1 MPHLHYILARKY
13 LDIPHVVY
21 KRATF
26 TSNLHIKE
34 NLDMIGR
41 SRQQICRGF
50 TYSQGPSPRRRTS
63 YYYLTDCLETVGCLS
78 IGRSEFP
85 ILLRLIHVW
94 QHSSDESS
102 DDFPP
107 LYTLWLDSQF
117 ESVVEDPD
125 VPFFPTIAL
134 SPLCFRTFRDR
145 EFSTVHRD
153 PDLCGVLL
161 SITNLSYSVTDRT
174 KFMAVLIDHSEEKV
188 EVEYDGPN
196 LPEFTLGRV
205 AILEQSG
212 PVVCCFSSM
221 NVISPQGMHTIEF
234 QKIGLPHVHI
244 LVWLIK
250 EAKLDTPAQIDNVIS
265 AELPD
270 PSVDPIGYTVVVKF
284 MLHGPCGEANPS
296 SPCMK
301 DGKCKKFFPKQFNL
315 ETTFDENN
323 YAIYRRRDTGITSVK
338 SSNTLDNRYV
348 VPYNRELIVKYQA
361 HINVEACHNGQLIK
375 YLFKY
380 ITKGPDR
387 SSVVATSIESNTAL
401 STYEESQPVDEIA
414 QYLDCRSISSYEAV
428 WRLFQYPIH
437 ERIPNVVRLCIH
449 LEDQQNVCFYA
460 SQPVRSIVGRPVG
473 RIPSVPPA
481 AEDLFYLRILLGKLS
496 DPNNLL
502 QQWWECMAE
511 DFVYRQQQLLQ
522 DPTAQQCSQNAY
534 NKVLQ
539 ALENLL
545 QTYSSFLAHYNLPL
559 PSKDHNQIAVN
570 DFDSRHYN
578 YDHATEA
585 ARAEQCHSSL
595 NVQQKM
601 AYSAVMDSI
610 DSGRGK
616 GNLFFLHGHGGTG
629 KTYLY
634 NCIVSKVRSRGQVAL
649 VVASSGI
656 AATLLPDGVTA
667 HSRFK
672 IPLDVDHS
680 STCNVKKGT
689 TLSELL
695 KIATLIVWDEAPM
708 VHRLSFEAVDRTLCD
723 IMDVPIMGPD
733 YRPFGGKTV
742 LLRGDFR
749 QTLPVVTN
757 GGREDSINASL
768 PRSYLWN
775 YCTLLQLSINM
786 RISDQAINNAPIFEG
801 EVHTYFI
808 ADSLATTGS
817 NKEALDIEYP
827 LEFLNSLSF
836 NGVPEHDLK
845 LKPFCTVM
853 LLRNLNPS
861 VGLCNGTRILLTD
874 LGNHLLRG
882 IIVGGAMEG
891 TVVAIPRIVL
901 DVKDTKWLFILKR
914 RQFPIR
920 LCYAM
925 TINKSQGQ
933 TLDQVGLYLPK
944 PVFTHGQLYVAVS
957 RVRSAA
963 GLHIVLG
970 NEESAR
976 QDVTRNIVYD
986 EILEGLT
993 SP

>member
-1 MPHLHYILARKY
+1 
-13 LDIPHVVY
+13 
-21 KRATF
+21 
-26 TSNLHIKE
+26 
-34 NLDMIGR
+34 
-41 SRQQICRGF
+41 
-50 TYSQGPSPRRRTS
+50 
-63 YYYLTDCLETVGCLS
+63 
-78 IGRSEFP
+78 
-85 ILLRLIHVW
+85 
-94 QHSSDESS
+94 
-102 DDFPP
+102 
-107 LYTLWLDSQF
+107 
-117 ESVVEDPD
+117 
-125 VPFFPTIAL
+125 
-134 SPLCFRTFRDR
+134 
-145 EFSTVHRD
+145 
-153 PDLCGVLL
+153 
-161 SITNLSYSVTDRT
+161 
-174 KFMAVLIDHSEEKV
+174 
-188 EVEYDGPN
+188 
-196 LPEFTLGRV
+196 
-205 AILEQSG
+205 
-212 PVVCCFSSM
+212 
-221 NVISPQGMHTIEF
+221 
-234 QKIGLPHVHI
+234 
-244 LVWLIK
+244 
-250 EAKLDTPAQIDNVIS
+250 
-265 AELPD
+265 
-270 PSVDPIGYTVVVKF
+270 
-284 MLHGPCGEANPS
+284 
-296 SPCMK
+296 
-301 DGKCKKFFPKQFNL
+301 
-315 ETTFDENN
+315 
-323 YAIYRRRDTGITSVK
+323 
-338 SSNTLDNRYV
+338 
-348 VPYNRELIVKYQA
+348 
-361 HINVEACHNGQLIK
+361 
-375 YLFKY
+375 
-380 ITKGPDR
+380 
-387 SSVVATSIESNTAL
+387 
-401 STYEESQPVDEIA
+401 
-414 QYLDCRSISSYEAV
+414 
-428 WRLFQYPIH
+428 
-437 ERIPNVVRLCIH
+437 
-449 LEDQQNVCFYA
+449 
-460 SQPVRSIVGRPVG
+460 
-473 RIPSVPPA
+473 
-481 AEDLFYLRILLGKLS
+481 
-496 DPNNLL
+496 
-502 QQWWECMAE
+502 
-511 DFVYRQQQLLQ
+511 
-522 DPTAQQCSQNAY
+522 
-534 NKVLQ
+534 
-539 ALENLL
+539 
-545 QTYSSFLAHYNLPL
+545 
-559 PSKDHNQIAVN
+559 
-570 DFDSRHYN
+570 
-578 YDHATEA
+578 
-585 ARAEQCHSSL
+585 
-595 NVQQKM
+595 
-601 AYSAVMDSI
+601 MDSI

-695 KIATLIVWDEAPM
+695 KIATLIVWDEAP
-708 VHRLSFEAVDRTLCD
+708 
-723 IMDVPIMGPD
+723 GPD
-733 YRPFGGKTV
+733 YRPFGGKTI

-801 EVHTYFI
+801 LTFSQWVLSVGNGSLPTLNNHSSHADWIKIPQCFLQKTTTEPIQAII
-808 ADSLATTGS
+808 AKVYPDFATSFSYVVYIKSRAIVTPTNVVVS
-817 NKEALDIEYP
+817 EINDYLLDQIQA
-827 LEFLNSLSF
+827 F

-891 TVVAIPRIVL
+891 S
-901 DVKDTKWLFILKR
+901 
-914 RQFPIR
+914 QFPIR

>member
-1 MPHLHYILARKY
+1 
-13 LDIPHVVY
+13 
-21 KRATF
+21 
-26 TSNLHIKE
+26 
-34 NLDMIGR
+34 
-41 SRQQICRGF
+41 
-50 TYSQGPSPRRRTS
+50 
-63 YYYLTDCLETVGCLS
+63 
-78 IGRSEFP
+78 
-85 ILLRLIHVW
+85 
-94 QHSSDESS
+94 
-102 DDFPP
+102 
-107 LYTLWLDSQF
+107 
-117 ESVVEDPD
+117 
-125 VPFFPTIAL
+125 
-134 SPLCFRTFRDR
+134 
-145 EFSTVHRD
+145 
-153 PDLCGVLL
+153 
-161 SITNLSYSVTDRT
+161 
-174 KFMAVLIDHSEEKV
+174 
-188 EVEYDGPN
+188 
-196 LPEFTLGRV
+196 
-205 AILEQSG
+205 
-212 PVVCCFSSM
+212 
-221 NVISPQGMHTIEF
+221 
-234 QKIGLPHVHI
+234 
-244 LVWLIK
+244 
-250 EAKLDTPAQIDNVIS
+250 
-265 AELPD
+265 
-270 PSVDPIGYTVVVKF
+270 
-284 MLHGPCGEANPS
+284 
-296 SPCMK
+296 
-301 DGKCKKFFPKQFNL
+301 
-315 ETTFDENN
+315 
-323 YAIYRRRDTGITSVK
+323 
-338 SSNTLDNRYV
+338 
-348 VPYNRELIVKYQA
+348 
-361 HINVEACHNGQLIK
+361 
-375 YLFKY
+375 
-380 ITKGPDR
+380 
-387 SSVVATSIESNTAL
+387 
-401 STYEESQPVDEIA
+401 
-414 QYLDCRSISSYEAV
+414 
-428 WRLFQYPIH
+428 
-437 ERIPNVVRLCIH
+437 
-449 LEDQQNVCFYA
+449 
-460 SQPVRSIVGRPVG
+460 
-473 RIPSVPPA
+473 
-481 AEDLFYLRILLGKLS
+481 
-496 DPNNLL
+496 
-502 QQWWECMAE
+502 MAE

-634 NCIVSKVRSRGQVAL
+634 NCIVSKVRSR
-649 VVASSGI
+649 
-656 AATLLPDGVTA
+656 A

-733 YRPFGGKTV
+733 YRPFGGKTI

-801 EVHTYFI
+801 LTFSQWVLSVEVYPDF
-808 ADSLATTGS
+808 ATSFSYVVYIKSRAIVTPTNVVVS
-817 NKEALDIEYP
+817 EINDYLLDQIQ
-827 LEFLNSLSF
+827 
-836 NGVPEHDLK
+836 V
-845 LKPFCTVM
+845 
-853 LLRNLNPS
+853 
-861 VGLCNGTRILLTD
+861 TD

-914 RQFPIR
+914 SQFPIR

>member
-1 MPHLHYILARKY
+1 
-13 LDIPHVVY
+13 
-21 KRATF
+21 
-26 TSNLHIKE
+26 
-34 NLDMIGR
+34 
-41 SRQQICRGF
+41 
-50 TYSQGPSPRRRTS
+50 
-63 YYYLTDCLETVGCLS
+63 
-78 IGRSEFP
+78 
-85 ILLRLIHVW
+85 
-94 QHSSDESS
+94 
-102 DDFPP
+102 
-107 LYTLWLDSQF
+107 
-117 ESVVEDPD
+117 
-125 VPFFPTIAL
+125 
-134 SPLCFRTFRDR
+134 
-145 EFSTVHRD
+145 
-153 PDLCGVLL
+153 
-161 SITNLSYSVTDRT
+161 
-174 KFMAVLIDHSEEKV
+174 
-188 EVEYDGPN
+188 
-196 LPEFTLGRV
+196 
-205 AILEQSG
+205 
-212 PVVCCFSSM
+212 
-221 NVISPQGMHTIEF
+221 
-234 QKIGLPHVHI
+234 
-244 LVWLIK
+244 
-250 EAKLDTPAQIDNVIS
+250 
-265 AELPD
+265 
-270 PSVDPIGYTVVVKF
+270 
-284 MLHGPCGEANPS
+284 
-296 SPCMK
+296 
-301 DGKCKKFFPKQFNL
+301 
-315 ETTFDENN
+315 
-323 YAIYRRRDTGITSVK
+323 
-338 SSNTLDNRYV
+338 
-348 VPYNRELIVKYQA
+348 
-361 HINVEACHNGQLIK
+361 
-375 YLFKY
+375 
-380 ITKGPDR
+380 
-387 SSVVATSIESNTAL
+387 
-401 STYEESQPVDEIA
+401 
-414 QYLDCRSISSYEAV
+414 
-428 WRLFQYPIH
+428 
-437 ERIPNVVRLCIH
+437 
-449 LEDQQNVCFYA
+449 
-460 SQPVRSIVGRPVG
+460 
-473 RIPSVPPA
+473 
-481 AEDLFYLRILLGKLS
+481 
-496 DPNNLL
+496 
-502 QQWWECMAE
+502 MAE

-733 YRPFGGKTV
+733 YRPFGGKTI

-786 RISDQAINNAPIFEG
+786 RIIFEGLTFSQWVLSVGNGSLPTLYIKSRAIVTPTNVVVSEINDYLLDQIQG

-914 RQFPIR
+914 SQFPIR